1 MQKKTHG
8 AYSFLINLTVF
19 TSITF
24 MLYTLLAFY
33 SNAKRNSELLAVQ
46 WCDVQGENHFL
57 VNQYRGIYLYAEDNG
72 HSHVN
77 IKAQMFDGRNY
88 SIWNPY
94 RLFFKDIIA
103 EEINMDD
110 ARKKWSHLTC
120 LPGGKAT
127 AGENRFIIE

>member
-1 MQKKTHG
+1 MEKKTHG
-8 AYSFLINLTVF
+8 AYSFLINLMVF
-19 TSITF
+19 ISIAF

-33 SNAKRNSELLAVQ
+33 SNAKRNSQLLAVQ
-46 WCDVQGENHFL
+46 WCDVRGESEL
-57 VNQYRGIYLYAEDNG
+57 WADQYRGIYLYAEDNG
-72 HSHVN
+72 RSHVN
-77 IKAQMFDGRNY
+77 IKAQMFEGRNY

-94 RLFFKDIIA
+94 RLFFEDNIA
-103 EEINMDD
+103 EEVNMDD